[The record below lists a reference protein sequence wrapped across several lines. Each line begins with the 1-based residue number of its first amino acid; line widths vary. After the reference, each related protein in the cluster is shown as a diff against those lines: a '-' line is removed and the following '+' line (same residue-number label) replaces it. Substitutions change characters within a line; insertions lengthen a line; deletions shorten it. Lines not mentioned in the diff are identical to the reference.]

1 METVFRGFAIYV
13 VLLVVL
19 RLSGRRTL
27 AQMTPFD
34 LVLLLIIA
42 ETTQQAL
49 LGDDFSI
56 TNAFVLIVTLFGIDI
71 ALSYLKKGHDGLA
84 LLIDG
89 TPTILVSHGQPD
101 RRALV
106 RARVSLDDVLKAA
119 RIQQGL
125 EGVGQIKFA
134 VLEASGEISIVP
146 KDGNG

>member
-1 METVFRGFAIYV
+1 METVLRGFAIYV
-13 VLLVVL
+13 VLLVIV

-42 ETTQQAL
+42 ETTQQAI

-56 TNAFVLIVTLFGIDI
+56 TNALVLIVTLFGIDI
-71 ALSYLKKGHDGLA
+71 ALSYLKKGHTGLS
-84 LLIDG
+84 LVIDG
-89 TPTILVSHGQPD
+89 TPTILVSHGQLD
-101 RRALV
+101 HHAV
-106 RARVSLDDVLKAA
+106 KRARVSVEDVLKAA

-125 EGVGQIKFA
+125 ERLEQIKFA

-146 KDGNG
+146 ED

>member
-1 METVFRGFAIYV
+1 METVLRGFAIYV
-13 VLLVVL
+13 VLLVIV

-71 ALSYLKKGHDGLA
+71 ALSYLKKGHSGLSR
-84 LLIDG
+84 LIDG
-89 TPTILVSHGQPD
+89 TPTILLSHGQPD
-101 RRALV
+101 ERALR
-106 RARVSLDDVLKAA
+106 RARVSIDDVLKAA

-125 EGVGQIKFA
+125 ERQDQIKFA

-146 KDGNG
+146 KE

>member
-1 METVFRGFAIYV
+1 METVLRGFAIYV
-13 VLLVVL
+13 VLLVIV

-56 TNAFVLIVTLFGIDI
+56 TNALVLIVTLFGIDI
-71 ALSYLKKGHDGLA
+71 ALSYLKKGYSGLS

-89 TPTILVSHGQPD
+89 TPTILLSHGQPD
-101 RRALV
+101 ERALR
-106 RARVSLDDVLKAA
+106 RARVSIDDVLKAA

-125 EGVGQIKFA
+125 ERQDQIKFA

-146 KDGNG
+146 KD

>member
-1 METVFRGFAIYV
+1 METVLRGFAIYV
-13 VLLVVL
+13 VLLVIV

-56 TNAFVLIVTLFGIDI
+56 TNALVLIVTLFGIDI
-71 ALSYLKKGHDGLA
+71 ALSYLKKGYSGLS

-89 TPTILVSHGQPD
+89 TPTILLSHGQPD
-101 RRALV
+101 ERALR
-106 RARVSLDDVLKAA
+106 RARVSIDDVLKAA
-119 RIQQGL
+119 RVQQGL
-125 EGVGQIKFA
+125 ERQDQIKFA

-146 KDGNG
+146 KD

>member
-1 METVFRGFAIYV
+1 METVLRGVAIYV
-13 VLLVVL
+13 VLLLIV

-49 LGDDFSI
+49 LGNDFSI

-71 ALSYLKKGHDGLA
+71 GLSYLKKRHTGLS
-84 LLIDG
+84 LVIDG
-89 TPTILVSHGQPD
+89 TPTILLSHGQPD
-101 RRALV
+101 ERALK
-106 RARVSLDDVLKAA
+106 RARVSVEDVLKAA

-125 EGVGQIKFA
+125 ESLHQIKFA

-146 KDGNG
+146 KD

>member
-1 METVFRGFAIYV
+1 METVLRGFAIYV
-13 VLLVVL
+13 VLLVIV

-42 ETTQQAL
+42 ETTQQAI

-56 TNAFVLIVTLFGIDI
+56 TNAIVLIVTLFGIDI
-71 ALSYLKKGHDGLA
+71 ALSYLKQGHSGLS
-84 LLIDG
+84 LVIDG

-101 RRALV
+101 QHALK
-106 RARVSLDDVLKAA
+106 RARVSVADVLKAA

-125 EGVGQIKFA
+125 ERMEQIKFA
-134 VLEASGEISIVP
+134 ILEASGEISIVP
-146 KDGNG
+146 KE